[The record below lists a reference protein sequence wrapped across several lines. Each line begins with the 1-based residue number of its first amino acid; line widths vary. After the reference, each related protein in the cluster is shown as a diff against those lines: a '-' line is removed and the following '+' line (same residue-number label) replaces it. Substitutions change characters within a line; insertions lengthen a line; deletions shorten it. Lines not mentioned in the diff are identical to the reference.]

1 MSSQPEINQDVEN
14 NYVIIIIKSNIKHK
28 MSYKLSN
35 IPISKIFAI

>member
-14 NYVIIIIKSNIKHK
+14 NYVIIIIKSNIKYK

>member
-14 NYVIIIIKSNIKHK
+14 NYVIIIKSNIKHK